1 MAFDIYKE
9 NIIENYKNPKNFGT
23 IKNPTFTL
31 KGNNPL
37 CGDIIQIQLSIKNN
51 IIQDIKFN
59 GQGCAISIASTS
71 LLTEYLKGKNLN
83 KIKKL
88 NKDFMEKLIGVK
100 ISIGRIECLLL
111 SLKTVNEVFKNEPKR
126 S

>member
-1 MAFDIYKE
+1 MTVDIYKE

-23 IKNPTFTL
+23 INDSTYTL

-37 CGDIIQIQLSIKNN
+37 CGDVIQIQLKILKN
-51 IIQDIKFN
+51 IIFEIKFK
-59 GQGCAISIASTS
+59 GEGCAISIASAS

-83 KIKKL
+83 VIKKL
-88 NKDFMEKLIGVK
+88 YKNFMDRLLGVE
-100 ISIGRIECLLL
+100 ISVGRIECLLL
-111 SLKTVNEVFKNEPKR
+111 SLKTVKEVFKNEPKR